1 MENKIAENLKYL
13 QERSGKTKKSF
24 AEKYGIKDT
33 TFSSYITG
41 RVTPPIDLLMMI
53 CNGEGV
59 DLDWLCGRSYERS
72 NLTAGQI
79 GQMLYRLKAT
89 EALFNSKIDVKAD
102 NDGDITQAIITI
114 EDNPILPASEEFL
127 EMLKKIS
134 DHFDIMDKLNKEQS
148 DVIRDSIVKEYSD
161 QFIY

>member
-1 MENKIAENLKYL
+1 MKNKIAANLSYL
-13 QERSGKTKKSF
+13 QEKSGKTKKAF

-41 RVTPPIDLLMMI
+41 RVTPPIDLLMAI
-53 CNGEGV
+53 CDGEGV
-59 DLDWLCGRSYERS
+59 DLDWLCGRSYEHS
-72 NLTAGQI
+72 KITAGQI

-89 EALFNSKIDVKAD
+89 EALFYSKIDVKAN

-114 EDNPILPASEEFL
+114 GDNPVLPASGEFL

-134 DHFDIMDKLNKEQS
+134 DHFEILDRLNKEQS
-148 DVIRDSIVKEYSD
+148 DVIRDSIIKEYSD
-161 QFIY
+161 KFVY